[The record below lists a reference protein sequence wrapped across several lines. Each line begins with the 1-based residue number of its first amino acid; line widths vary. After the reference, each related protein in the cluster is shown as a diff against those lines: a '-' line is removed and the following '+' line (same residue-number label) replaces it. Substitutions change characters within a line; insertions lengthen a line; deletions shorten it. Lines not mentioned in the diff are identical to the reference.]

1 MTSLFIYYI
10 EFNPEVES
18 MKKISLLLFSI
29 LIMFSYIIIGCSGKI
44 PSEIKNNLSEIRVNI
59 FEATN
64 DNISVNII
72 TGQREEPYVLNGTA
86 QGMKDY
92 TVITIIPEN
101 PDNIS
106 ADITY
111 NYLLKTGKKDYSGSF
126 TLHPFGNSYAAE
138 IAEKINTKSV
148 ELKITASKDDWN
160 FNETIVMESILTED
174 MINWED
180 ALIIGMDALENT
192 ISSMYSKKALKAE
205 VYVKLL
211 CDPLGKTTDHYWY
224 VAFADGKKIASAL
237 IDPISKEILAL
248 REE

>member
-1 MTSLFIYYI
+1 MTSLFIYYK
-10 EFNPEVES
+10 EFNVEVKY
-18 MKKISLLLFSI
+18 MKKISILLFSL
-29 LIMFSYIIIGCSGKI
+29 LITLSLINIGCAGKI
-44 PSEIKNNLSEIRVNI
+44 PSEIKDNLSEIRINI

-72 TGQREEPYVLNGTA
+72 TGQREEPYVLNGSA
-86 QGMKDY
+86 QGMNEY

-106 ADITY
+106 TDITY

-138 IAEKINTKSV
+138 ISEKINTKSV
-148 ELKITASKDDWN
+148 EIKITASKDDWN
-160 FNETIVMESILTED
+160 FNESIVMESILTEN
-174 MINWED
+174 MISWED
-180 ALIIGMDALENT
+180 ALLIGMEALENS
-192 ISSMYSKKALKAE
+192 ISSMYSKKNLKAE

-224 VAFADGKKIASAL
+224 VAFADGKKVASAL

>member
-1 MTSLFIYYI
+1 
-10 EFNPEVES
+10 
-18 MKKISLLLFSI
+18 MKKILLLLLSFFI
-29 LIMFSYIIIGCSGKI
+29 TLAFIGCAGKI
-44 PSEIKNNLSEIRVNI
+44 PSEIKDNLSEIRINI

-86 QGMKDY
+86 QGMTDY

-138 IAEKINTKSV
+138 ISEKINTNSV
-148 ELKITASKDDWN
+148 ELKVTASKDDWN
-160 FNETIVMESILTED
+160 FNESIVMESILTEN

-180 ALIIGMDALENT
+180 ALLIGMKALENS
-192 ISSMYSKKALKAE
+192 ISPMYSKKALKAE

-224 VAFADGKKIASAL
+224 VAFADGKIIASAL

>member
-1 MTSLFIYYI
+1 
-10 EFNPEVES
+10 
-18 MKKISLLLFSI
+18 MKKISLLLLSLFITLSFI
-29 LIMFSYIIIGCSGKI
+29 NIGCSGKI
-44 PSEIKNNLSEIRVNI
+44 PSEVKKNLSEVRTNI
-59 FEATN
+59 YEATN

-86 QGMKDY
+86 EGMNDY

-111 NYLLKTGKKDYSGSF
+111 NYFLKTGKKDYSGSF

-138 IAEKINTKSV
+138 ISEKINVNSV
-148 ELKITASKDDWN
+148 ELKVTATKDDWN
-160 FNETIVMESILTED
+160 FNESLVMESILTEN

-180 ALIIGMDALENT
+180 ALLIGMNT
-192 ISSMYSKKALKAE
+192 LKDSISPMYNKKDLKAE

-211 CDPLGKTTDHYWY
+211 CDPLGKTSDHYWY